1 MVPVRP
7 AACILA
13 LVDMRVSQRIAAVV
27 AGVMLLTAGVRAQEP
42 LLRVTRAGDSLRV
55 TFDLRPTDTQDL
67 AVRLRG
73 RDPVRVTWHI
83 DVRRAVPFWVD
94 RGVEA
99 FEFTVTARATGNPDV
114 FRIDRTLNQRALGA
128 SSTVS
133 RPEAYAALTSFA
145 DVELPY
151 VPPADADLP
160 LRVTIRARVNGGGA
174 SAIAT
179 PAFCGSAPVLT

>member
-179 PAFCGSAPVLT
+179 PELARSSVDR